1 MKDFEK
7 IIRNVITRLLQEF
20 LQSYMKA
27 RRTLR
32 NPENTLITPTT
43 GLEISISKTSTKV
56 LKFSE
61 NSKMIWV
68 LQLEAKFADP
78 GEN

>member
-1 MKDFEK
+1 
-7 IIRNVITRLLQEF
+7 
-20 LQSYMKA
+20 MKA
-27 RRTLR
+27 RFS